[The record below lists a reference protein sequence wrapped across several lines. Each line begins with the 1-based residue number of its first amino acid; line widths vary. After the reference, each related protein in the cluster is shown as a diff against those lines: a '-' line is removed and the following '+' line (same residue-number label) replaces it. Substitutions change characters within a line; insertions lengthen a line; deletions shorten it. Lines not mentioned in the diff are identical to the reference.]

1 MCKHK
6 RLSTELFFGMK
17 GLIPAAGK
25 GTRMEPFTNAYPKE
39 LLPVGEKAV
48 IEHCI
53 EDMKEAGITDIC
65 IVVGWKQHA
74 ILDYLG
80 SGEHLGVQITYV
92 VQDKRDG
99 LAGAVKS
106 GERVMDGESFAV
118 VLGDNYIDDKKA
130 LGELVEFHEEKDM
143 DATIG
148 AFKPEDVTSY
158 GVINPGE
165 DNRVEGLVEK
175 PSEDE
180 APSDLCISGL
190 YVFEPEIFD
199 AIEKIDKGVG
209 GEYQLTDAIDC
220 MRKDGYRVGYDE
232 LRGSRIDVGTPERL
246 REANREF
253 DLRD

>member
-1 MCKHK
+1 
-6 RLSTELFFGMK
+6 MK
-17 GLIPAAGK
+17 GVIPAAGK

-48 IEHCI
+48 IHHAI

-74 ILDYLG
+74 IIDYLG
-80 SGEHLGVQITYV
+80 SGEKYGVQLTYV
-92 VQDKRDG
+92 VQDERDG

-106 GERVMDGESFAV
+106 AEHYIEDESFAV
-118 VLGDNYIDDKKA
+118 VLGDNYVDDKRA
-130 LGELVEFHEEKDM
+130 LRELVKFHKHESM

-148 AFKPEDVTSY
+148 AFKPKDVTSY
-158 GVINPGE
+158 GIIDPGE

-175 PSEDE
+175 PEKHE
-180 APSDLCISGL
+180 APSELGISGI
-190 YVFEPEIFD
+190 YVFEPVIFD
-199 AIEKIDKGVG
+199 AIEKIGKGKG
-209 GEYQLTDAIDC
+209 GEYQLTDAIDK
-220 MRKDGYRVGYDE
+220 MREDDYKVGYD
-232 LRGSRIDVGTPERL
+232 LIKGTRIDVGTPERL

>member
-1 MCKHK
+1 
-6 RLSTELFFGMK
+6 MK
-17 GLIPAAGK
+17 GVIPAAGK

-48 IEHCI
+48 IHHAI

-74 ILDYLG
+74 IIDYLG
-80 SGEHLGVQITYV
+80 SGEELGVQLTYV

-106 GERVMDGESFAV
+106 AEHYIEDESFAV
-118 VLGDNYIDDKKA
+118 VLGDNYVDDKRA
-130 LGELVEFHEEKDM
+130 LRELVKFHKHRGM

-148 AFKPEDVTSY
+148 AFNPEDVTSY
-158 GVINPGE
+158 GIIDPGD
-165 DNRVEGLVEK
+165 DNIVDGLVEK
-175 PSEDE
+175 PEEHE
-180 APSDLCISGL
+180 APSKLGISGL
-190 YVFEPEIFD
+190 YVFEPVIFE
-199 AIEKIDKGVG
+199 AIDKIGKGKG
-209 GEYQLTDAIDC
+209 GEYQLTDAIDLL
-220 MRKDGYRVGYDE
+220 REEDYKVGYDNIM
-232 LRGSRIDVGTPERL
+232 GTRIDVGTPERL